1 VTWEKRLF
9 SLLDD
14 LEQQAEGMYAVERD
28 LEVADR
34 AQAEYARVGAPTRL
48 MASVGAEVS
57 FQVRG
62 VGALTGELRR
72 VADGWCLVVSGGR
85 QWIVRFDALSAARG
99 LSSRSEPEVAWPV
112 TARLGLGS
120 ALRRIAAA
128 GEPCQLRLVDGSQ
141 YDVRLARVGRDF
153 VEAFVG
159 SEVTPALFWFDA
171 LAAVHQRG
179 QVDSP

>member
-1 VTWEKRLF
+1 MTWEKHLF

-14 LEQQAEGMYAVERD
+14 LEQQAEGMYAAERD

-34 AQAEYARVGAPTRL
+34 AQSEYSRVGAPTRL
-48 MASVGAEVS
+48 MASVGSQVS

-62 VGALTGELRR
+62 VGPLTGELRR
-72 VADGWCLVVSGGR
+72 VADGWCLVASGGR
-85 QWIVRFDALSAARG
+85 QWIVRLDALSSARG
-99 LSSRSEPEVAWPV
+99 LSTRSDPEVAWPV

-128 GEPCQLRLVDGSQ
+128 GEVCQLRLVDGSQ
-141 YDVRLARVGRDF
+141 YDVRLARVGKDF

-159 SEVTPALFWFDA
+159 SDVTPALFWFGA

-179 QVDSP
+179 EGPA